1 MKFIR
6 NKKYSMKNFSSSF
19 C

>member
-6 NKKYSMKNFSSSF
+6 NEKYSMKNFSSSF